1 MRVLDLLRSLR
12 SLVGLE
18 PKPMHILQ
26 IGTGVVGYAYVKAY
40 KSIGCKV
47 TGLEASRQL
56 IDKYKDETTMYNID
70 DDLTPIKDVDFVMI
84 SINTPLKGDDL
95 DMTYLFSSVKNV
107 AVVIKNSPK
116 AQVVIRSTIVP
127 TVSDTYKEML
137 EKTVGHT
144 VDVLFQP
151 EFLRAVSAE
160 DDALHPWHIILGAK
174 EATNTDKLI
183 ELYCMFDGITRDK
196 ITQMP
201 IDEAELF
208 KMFHN
213 CYNAAKI
220 SWFNQADL
228 LCRAINR
235 DYGKKI
241 DISVIT
247 KVLPQTCEGII
258 NKKYGLTT
266 GHGYY
271 GTCLPKDSAALAKL
285 EKKHNLEVP
294 LFASVVNVN
303 HIMVAQDKEPVLN
316 GDNHVPYNQF

>member
-1 MRVLDLLRSLR
+1 MRVIDLFRSLR
-12 SLVGLE
+12 SLIGFE
-18 PKPMHILQ
+18 PKPVHILQ
-26 IGTGVVGYAYVKAY
+26 IGTGVVGYAYVEAY

-56 IDKYKDETTMYNID
+56 IDKYKNDTVMYHID
-70 DDLTPIKDVDFVMI
+70 DDLTPIKDVDFIMI
-84 SINTPLKGDDL
+84 SICTPLKGDDL
-95 DMTYLFSSVKNV
+95 DMTYLYNSVKNV
-107 AVVIKNSPK
+107 ATILKSSPN

-127 TVSDTYKEML
+127 TVSDRYKAML
-137 EKTVGHT
+137 EEQVGHA

-151 EFLRAVSAE
+151 EFLRAVSAKE
-160 DDALHPWHIILGAK
+160 DALHPWHIILGAK
-174 EATNTDKLI
+174 EGTNIDKLI
-183 ELYCMFDGITRDK
+183 ELYCKFDGITREK
-196 ITQMP
+196 ITIMS

-241 DISVIT
+241 DIRTIT
-247 KVLPQTCEGII
+247 KALPDTCEGIR

-285 EKKHNLEVP
+285 EKVHKLEVP
-294 LFASVVNVN
+294 LFSSVVGVN
-303 HIMVAQDKEPVLN
+303 HIMVAQDKEPVLD
-316 GDNHVPYNQF
+316 GDNHVSYDQF